1 MKRKYTVLPF
11 GKKEQ
16 RISVVLCRKPMQ
28 NGLSGM
34 VCGKALGQNIAIVL
48 DKPTSDEVDCL
59 FASLERIHNGTY
71 SVRMT
76 SEVLHGLRRG
86 DAMARTC
93 LFHELGHY
101 LCKHLET
108 LGFQSESYD
117 EERYRLASEG
127 AVLHLELEADSAA
140 AEYLGIAVIAEGLAT
155 LRDKLKE
162 SLIADAFD
170 TESAAVAMQEL
181 TLRIAALSESEQKR
195 IVMSTW

>member
-11 GKKEQ
+11 GKNEK

-48 DKPTSDEVDCL
+48 DKPTSGEADCL
-59 FASLERIHNGTY
+59 YASLERMRNGTF

-76 SEVLHGLRRG
+76 REIIHGLRRG
-86 DAMARTC
+86 GAMARTC

-101 LCKHLET
+101 FRKHLDAP
-108 LGFQSESYD
+108 GFQSESYD

-127 AVLHLELEADSAA
+127 EVLHLELEADATAA
-140 AEYLGIAVIAEGLAT
+140 DYLGIAV
-155 LRDKLKE
+155 
-162 SLIADAFD
+162 
-170 TESAAVAMQEL
+170 VA
-181 TLRIAALSESEQKR
+181 
-195 IVMSTW
+195 

>member
-48 DKPTSDEVDCL
+48 DESSSGETDCL
-59 FASLERIHNGTY
+59 YASLERMHNGTY

-101 LCKHLET
+101 LCKHLEA

-127 AVLHLELEADSAA
+127 EVLHLELEADGAA
-140 AEYLGIAVIAEGLAT
+140 ADYLGIVVVTEGLAA
-155 LRDKLKE
+155 LREKLKG
-162 SLIADAFD
+162 SLNEGTFD
-170 TESAAVAMQEL
+170 PEEVAVAVKEL
-181 TLRIAALSESEQKR
+181 NLRIAALSERER
-195 IVMSTW
+195 C

>member
-34 VCGKALGQNIAIVL
+34 VCGKALGQNIAIVF
-48 DKPTSDEVDCL
+48 DKPTSDEADCL
-59 FASLERIHNGTY
+59 FASLERMHNGTY

-108 LGFQSESYD
+108 LGFQSENYD
-117 EERYRLASEG
+117 EERYRLASDGE
-127 AVLHLELEADSAA
+127 VLHLELEADAA
-140 AEYLGIAVIAEGLAT
+140 AAYYLEIAVVAKGLAA

-170 TESAAVAMQEL
+170 PEEVAVAVKEL
-181 TLRIAALSESEQKR
+181 NLRIAALSERE
-195 IVMSTW
+195 

>member
-11 GKKEQ
+11 GKKGK
-16 RISVVLCRKPMQ
+16 RISVVLCRKPMR
-28 NGLSGM
+28 NDLSGM

-48 DKPTSDEVDCL
+48 VKPTSDETDGL
-59 FASLERIHNGTY
+59 FASLERMHNGTY

-93 LFHELGHY
+93 LFHELGHF
-101 LCKHLET
+101 LCKHLEAP
-108 LGFQSESYD
+108 GFKSENYD

-127 AVLHLELEADSAA
+127 EVLHLELEADAA
-140 AEYLGIAVIAEGLAT
+140 AADYLGIAVVAEGLAA
-155 LRDKLKE
+155 LCDKLKK
-162 SLIADAFD
+162 SLITDAFD

-181 TLRIAALSESEQKR
+181 NLRIAALLKYKQGH
-195 IVMSTW
+195 

>member
-11 GKKEQ
+11 GKKEK

-28 NGLSGM
+28 NDLSGM
-34 VCGKALGQNIAIVL
+34 VCGKALCQNIAIVL
-48 DKPTSDEVDCL
+48 DKPTSDEADCL
-59 FASLERIHNGTY
+59 FASLERMRNGTF

-101 LCKHLET
+101 LCKHLEAP
-108 LGFQSESYD
+108 GFKSENYD
-117 EERYRLASEG
+117 EERYRLASTG
-127 AVLHLELEADSAA
+127 DVFHLELEADAA
-140 AEYLGIAVIAEGLAT
+140 AADYLGIAVIAEGLAT

-162 SLIADAFD
+162 PLIADAFD
-170 TESAAVAMQEL
+170 PEAAAVAVQEL
-181 TLRIAALSESEQKR
+181 NLRIFALSERE
-195 IVMSTW
+195 

>member
-48 DKPTSDEVDCL
+48 DESSSGETDCL
-59 FASLERIHNGTY
+59 YASLERMHNGTY
-71 SVRMT
+71 SVRIT

-93 LFHELGHY
+93 LFHELGHF

-108 LGFQSESYD
+108 PGFKSENYD

-127 AVLHLELEADSAA
+127 EVLHLELEADAA
-140 AEYLGIAVIAEGLAT
+140 AADYLEIAVVAKGLAA

-162 SLIADAFD
+162 SLNEGTFD
-170 TESAAVAMQEL
+170 SEEVAVAVKEL
-181 TLRIAALSESEQKR
+181 NLRIDTLNDSE
-195 IVMSTW
+195 